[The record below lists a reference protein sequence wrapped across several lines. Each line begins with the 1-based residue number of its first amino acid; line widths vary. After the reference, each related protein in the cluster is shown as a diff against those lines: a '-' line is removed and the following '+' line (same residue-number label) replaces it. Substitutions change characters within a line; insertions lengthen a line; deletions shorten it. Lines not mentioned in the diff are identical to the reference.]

1 MIESTETFNDL
12 NQVKYIDE
20 PSERKASQV
29 TTGNTTGATVFALK
43 AIGIMTPFLFFGGV
57 AAERGCYKYEFQ
69 KCVVQIQNDD
79 SDNLYFN
86 LEGCDMK
93 CNDWDDCFSPNM
105 TVNIK
110 DRGPTSMKDLR
121 PGMVVKLSNGNEFTI
136 TDLPHRDPS
145 KVISYLNFTFD
156 GGSLEISPK
165 HHMIV
170 KDKETDKELTL
181 FATKVA
187 DAKEKYQI
195 QHQGK
200 WVDIS
205 EVSSKKQEGVYTVE
219 GLNVSELE
227 VNGVRVGAYSKTNS
241 PALAQAAMLPRQVWH
256 SLFPPAI
263 EAETKRGETS
273 FEKGIVN
280 SFSNSLPALFA

>member
-1 MIESTETFNDL
+1 MIESAENNNIL
-12 NQVKYIDE
+12 NPVKYIDE
-20 PSERKASQV
+20 PERGASQV
-29 TTGNTTGATVFALK
+29 TVGNSSGSVAFALK
-43 AIGIMTPFLFFGGV
+43 AIGIITPFLFFGGV
-57 AAERGCYKYEFQ
+57 TAEGCYTYEFK
-69 KCVVQIQNDD
+69 KCVVQVQTDD
-79 SDNLYFN
+79 SDNFYFN
-86 LEGCDMK
+86 LEGCEMK
-93 CNDWDDCFSPNM
+93 CHDLGDCFSPNM
-105 TVNIK
+105 TVNVK
-110 DRGPTSMKDLR
+110 DQGPTSMKDLR
-121 PGMVVKLSNGNEFTI
+121 PGMIVKLSNGNEFTI

-145 KVISYLNFTFD
+145 KVITYLNFAFD

-170 KDKETDKELTL
+170 KDKETGKELTL

-187 DAKEKYQI
+187 DSKEKYQI
-195 QHQGK
+195 QYQGN
-200 WVDIS
+200 WIDIS
-205 EVSSKKQEGVYTVE
+205 KVSSEEQEGVYTVE

-256 SLFPPAI
+256 SLFQPVV

-280 SFSNSLPALFA
+280 SFSNLLPGLFA